1 MLKHAIPEML
11 IAAREPASA
20 PLEVPMSQVL
30 IRDPLPLEPQSLEPE
45 PISPRRR
52 TAVLVTM
59 LLALVLVVAGVSMMA
74 VAVPSLTAAL
84 GASPSQVQ
92 WIVDGYTVALAAL
105 LLPAGAFGDR
115 FGRRRALVAGIA
127 IFGVASAASALS
139 DSASALIAWRVLAG
153 VGAALIMPGTLSTIT
168 SVFPPEGRAKAV
180 GVWAGFAGA
189 GGILGMLV
197 GGGLLEQW
205 WWGSI
210 FVVSSVLAVAA
221 LIATVAT
228 VPETREGE
236 HVGLDPLGAVLA
248 VLGIGGLVL
257 GIIEG
262 PSRGWSDPLTLAG
275 VIGGIVAGVLFV
287 AWELRT
293 PTPLLDPRLFK
304 LRGFA
309 TGSASLF
316 LQFFA
321 IFGFFF
327 ISLQYLQL
335 VLGYGTL
342 KSAVALLPIAVVM
355 MPLSTVAASLAER
368 HGQRIIGAAGL
379 MISAVGFVVIATM
392 TASSSYWELLV
403 ALLIIGGGT
412 ALAMTPATNAIV
424 GSLPR
429 AKQGVASAVNDTARE
444 LGSAFGIAILGS
456 AFNSGYRSRID
467 GNLHGLPPAARAAS
481 HEAPASAIAVAHKL
495 GVSGNVLADAARDAF
510 MVGSRYAMS
519 IGAVLLVVGAVFVF
533 VRGQQQV
540 LPAEAEILD
549 DELGAIDGGQL
560 VEFSPALAFADSAVP
575 SREVLT

>member
-1 MLKHAIPEML
+1 
-11 IAAREPASA
+11 
-20 PLEVPMSQVL
+20 MSQTL
-30 IRDPLPLEPQSLEPE
+30 MRTPSALEPE
-45 PISPRRR
+45 PISPGRR

-84 GASPSQVQ
+84 GASPTDTQ

-105 LLPAGAFGDR
+105 LLPAGAIGDR

-139 DSASALIAWRVLAG
+139 DSANALIAWRVLTG

-180 GVWAGFAGA
+180 GLWAGFAGA

-197 GGGLLEQW
+197 GGALLETW

-221 LIATVAT
+221 LIATLLS
-228 VPETREGE
+228 VPETRESE
-236 HVGLDPLGAVLA
+236 HVGLDPLGAVLS
-248 VLGIGGLVL
+248 VLAIGGLVL

-262 PSRGWSDPLTLAG
+262 PSRGWSDPVTLVG
-275 VIGGIVAGVLFV
+275 IIGGVVAGVLFV
-287 AWELRT
+287 GWELRT
-293 PTPLLDPRLFK
+293 PAPLLDPRLFK
-304 LRGFA
+304 HRGFA
-309 TGSASLF
+309 TGSTSLF

-342 KSAVALLPIAVVM
+342 KSAVALLPIAAVM

-368 HGQRIIGAAGL
+368 YGQRIIGGAGL

-392 TASSSYWELLV
+392 NASSGYWELLA
-403 ALLIIGGGT
+403 ALLVIGVGT

-444 LGSAFGIAILGS
+444 LGAAFGIAILGS
-456 AFNSGYRSRID
+456 AFNSGYRSNID
-467 GNLHGLPPAARAAS
+467 GSLRGLTPAARAAA
-481 HEAPASAIAVAHKL
+481 HEAPAAAIAVAQKA
-495 GVSGNVLADAARDAF
+495 GASGDALAAAARDAF
-510 MVGSRYAMS
+510 MVGSRYAMY
-519 IGAVLLVVGAVFVF
+519 IGALLLVVGAVYVF
-533 VRGQQQV
+533 VRGQHQV
-540 LPAEAEILD
+540 VPADADEINNEPD
-549 DELGAIDGGQL
+549 TFDGDPI
-560 VEFSPALAFADSAVP
+560 VDMRPALSLATRNTTLVQ
-575 SREVLT
+575 EVLT

>member
-1 MLKHAIPEML
+1 
-11 IAAREPASA
+11 
-20 PLEVPMSQVL
+20 MSQVL
-30 IRDPLPLEPQSLEPE
+30 ISAPQALEPE
-45 PISPRRR
+45 PISSRRR

-59 LLALVLVVAGVSMMA
+59 LLALVLVVAGVSMMT

-84 GASPSQVQ
+84 GASPSDVQ

-115 FGRRRALVAGIA
+115 FGRRRALVLGIA
-127 IFGVASAASALS
+127 IFGVASAASAMS
-139 DSASALIAWRVLAG
+139 GSASTLIAWRALTG

-197 GGGLLEQW
+197 GGALLEQW

-210 FVVSSVLAVAA
+210 FVVSAVLAVAA
-221 LIATVAT
+221 LVATLAT

-236 HVGLDPLGAVLA
+236 HVSLDPLGALLSVLA
-248 VLGIGGLVL
+248 IGGLVL

-262 PSRGWSDPLTLAG
+262 PSRGWSDPITLVG
-275 VIGGIVAGVLFV
+275 VLGGIVAGFLFV
-287 AWELRT
+287 GWELRT

-304 LRGFA
+304 IRGFA
-309 TGSASLF
+309 TGSTSLF

-355 MPLSTVAASLAER
+355 MPLSTVAATLAER
-368 HGQRIIGAAGL
+368 YGQKIIGAAGL
-379 MISAVGFVVIATM
+379 AISAVGFVVIATM
-392 TASSSYWELLV
+392 NTSSSYWELLV

-412 ALAMTPATNAIV
+412 ALGDDTGYQRHHRLTPPRQAGSRV
-424 GSLPR
+424 GGERHGPR
-429 AKQGVASAVNDTARE
+429 ARIGVR
-444 LGSAFGIAILGS
+444 
-456 AFNSGYRSRID
+456 
-467 GNLHGLPPAARAAS
+467 H
-481 HEAPASAIAVAHKL
+481 
-495 GVSGNVLADAARDAF
+495 RDP
-510 MVGSRYAMS
+510 R
-519 IGAVLLVVGAVFVF
+519 
-533 VRGQQQV
+533 
-540 LPAEAEILD
+540 
-549 DELGAIDGGQL
+549 
-560 VEFSPALAFADSAVP
+560 
-575 SREVLT
+575 